1 MAFKI
6 RYHED
11 ALADLE
17 EIFEWSREKHPETTE
32 QFANDLFD
40 HIELLQ
46 ALPYIG
52 ATIKGHPDVRRLLHS
67 PLYVY
72 YRLDENR
79 RAEAVLDEGAGEV
92 GMRPVPLEI
101 GDVLIHHP
109 WRCIEARQTAPAC
122 PFPAQRPLCTQL
134 VCRQK
139 SR

>member
-6 RYHED
+6 LYHED

-17 EIFEWSREKHPETTE
+17 GVFDWSREKHPETTE
-32 QFANDLFD
+32 QFADDLFD

-52 ATIKGHPDVRRLLHS
+52 TPIRAHPHIRRLLHS

-79 RAEAVLDEGAGEV
+79 GAI
-92 GMRPVPLEI
+92 EI
-101 GDVLIHHP
+101 LHFWHSS
-109 WRCIEARQTAPAC
+109 RKAPK
-122 PFPAQRPLCTQL
+122 F
-134 VCRQK
+134 
-139 SR
+139 